1 VDGGARGSLGVY
13 DARCRGASTG
23 ARLLTPD
30 QVHEFWFADAADDP
44 AKAHRRTAF
53 WFHAGRD
60 IDETIADRFASTLA
74 AAGDGRLSDWESRP
88 RACLALIVVLDQC
101 PRNIYRG
108 SASAYRYDARA
119 LALARRG
126 VAAGQLRALTPIEQ
140 AFFLMPFQHCEDLRG
155 QREGFALFKGIADE
169 VPPDWHTVMDRV
181 LHYARLHL
189 EIVERFGR
197 FPHRNAVLGRPS
209 TAAELE
215 YLATNGESF
224 GQSATS

>member
-1 VDGGARGSLGVY
+1 MDGGARGPLGVH
-13 DARCRGASTG
+13 DARCRGAASTG
-23 ARLLTPD
+23 ARLLTPG
-30 QVHEFWFADAADDP
+30 QIHEFWFADAADDP
-44 AKAHRRTAF
+44 AKAQRRMAF
-53 WFHAGRD
+53 WFRADRD
-60 IDETIADRFASTLA
+60 TDEAIADRFASTLA

-88 RACLALIVVLDQC
+88 RSCLALIVVLDQC

-108 SASAYRYDARA
+108 AAGAYRYDARA
-119 LALARRG
+119 LALARSG
-126 VAAGQLRALTPIEQ
+126 VAAGQLHSLTPIEQ

-155 QREGFALFKGIADE
+155 QREGFALFQSTADE
-169 VPPDWHTVMDRV
+169 APHEWHTVMDSV

-215 YLATNGESF
+215 YLTTNGESF
-224 GQSATS
+224 GQTAT